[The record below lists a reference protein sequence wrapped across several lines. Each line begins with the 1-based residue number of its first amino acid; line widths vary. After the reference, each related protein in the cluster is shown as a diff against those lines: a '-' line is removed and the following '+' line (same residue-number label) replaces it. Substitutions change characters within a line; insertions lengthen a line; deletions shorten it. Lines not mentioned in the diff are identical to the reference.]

1 MCSPASPTR
10 CAQTLHSFQRDCQN
24 HSFHTGSILAATS
37 LITCC
42 ISQLLGAIFQGKW
55 TWGQKLHFLCLPRN
69 LAWDQPQ
76 LLSWKTQQKEERNRL
91 QRAPPCFKKD
101 RNEKNMR
108 MKLVYLL
115 NDCVI
120 DVKVAEVINSNKISN
135 PQTERRPFCC
145 VAEHLRVFLFSSRCK
160 FPINY
165 WAGWLYLMLWIP
177 LVQFERNLNPTV
189 SYVPVTTINVFPWRR
204 HLPNKYSPRF
214 NFYHWLWF

>member
-24 HSFHTGSILAATS
+24 HSCHTGSILAATS

-55 TWGQKLHFLCLPRN
+55 TWGQKLHFQCLPRN

-101 RNEKNMR
+101 RNEKKHENETCLPFEWLCHWCQSCR
-108 MKLVYLL
+108 GDQQQQNLQSPNWTPAFLL
-115 NDCVI
+115 CGR
-120 DVKVAEVINSNKISN
+120 KSES
-135 PQTERRPFCC
+135 
-145 VAEHLRVFLFSSRCK
+145 FLFSTRCK
-160 FPINY
+160 FPIDY

-189 SYVPVTTINVFPWRR
+189 SYVPITTINVFPWRR